1 MFIGKL
7 ESTLNEANSMS
18 SCYRV
23 PSEEARAEI
32 TSNKKSIKEKAIPDP
47 YHRYQSLSI
56 FYQNCI
62 TGLNTELNV
71 FKFRNNLSIRL

>member
-7 ESTLNEANSMS
+7 KSTLNEANSMS
-18 SCYRV
+18 SCYQV

-32 TSNKKSIKEKAIPDP
+32 TTNKKSIKEKAIPDP
-47 YHRYQSLSI
+47 NHRYQSLSI

-62 TGLNTELNV
+62 TGLHTELFV
-71 FKFRNNLSIRL
+71 FRFRNDLSIRL